1 MNAGGMDR
9 VKMEDILMKWI
20 LFCHR
25 RWLVAEHFGQDL
37 KCGGSEVA
45 VGACSSGRNE
55 DCPGAETV
63 I

>member
-1 MNAGGMDR
+1 MSI
-9 VKMEDILMKWI
+9 EDPL
-20 LFCHR
+20 LHL